1 MAEIGGVF
9 KSNLICHLKY
19 FQMSFFKQL
28 AGILYFF
35 TCDRVH
41 DGLSCFLTEK
51 PAEIARA
58 YMHGSCYPA
67 QCQWLAEVQIDKVL
81 DIQQEISAFCREL
94 CDISADSL
102 HKLALMLDTLLMEMH
117 PLKAGLPFRPVQF
130 NCLQICAKFLKGTA
144 AGMQN
149 HKGRILDL
157 SFRRV
162 LMPLNI
168 KYAFQSDFSLRQVGA
183 SKGLGE

>member
-1 MAEIGGVF
+1 
-9 KSNLICHLKY
+9 
-19 FQMSFFKQL
+19 
-28 AGILYFF
+28 
-35 TCDRVH
+35 
-41 DGLSCFLTEK
+41 
-51 PAEIARA
+51 
-58 YMHGSCYPA
+58 MHSSCYHA
-67 QCQWLAEVQIDKVL
+67 QCQWLTEVQIDEVL
-81 DIQQEISAFCREL
+81 DIQQEIPAFCRDL

-117 PLKAGLPFRPVQF
+117 PLKAGLPFRPVQL
-130 NCLQICAKFLKGTA
+130 NYLQICAKFLKGTA

-149 HKGRILDL
+149 HKSRILDL

-162 LMPLNI
+162 LMSLNI